1 MKAMLNF
8 YCVLSEVS
16 ILCKSV
22 SWFFLIIFF
31 PAAGAELRSDDPTS
45 LKHIIDEIQK
55 ETAKRDP
62 STIS

>member
-1 MKAMLNF
+1 MLT
-8 YCVLSEVS
+8 C
-16 ILCKSV
+16 
-22 SWFFLIIFF
+22 IFF
-31 PAAGAELRSDDPTS
+31 IAAGPEMRNDDPTS

>member
-8 YCVLSEVS
+8 YCVLLEVS
-16 ILCKSV
+16 ILYKSV
-22 SWFFLIIFF
+22 SIFSNFFF
-31 PAAGAELRSDDPTS
+31 PAAGAELRSDDPAS

-55 ETAKRDP
+55 ETAKRNP